1 MKRLKE
7 TISKG
12 RVFNTLLIIILGSSL
27 IWSCSS
33 SDASSQNNSSL
44 DTDINHFPDRVKIDH
59 AIGFDIIYH
68 KFWKELILFRH
79 YNDLIDTVK
88 FALVLEGAPL
98 PEGFQDIRT
107 IQIPVENLAT
117 VSTTHL
123 GMFEMLKALDNLK
136 GIEAAKYVSSEV
148 VRQRVEED
156 LIHELAPSGM
166 LNTELVLAHEIDVL
180 MGVGFPNSQNESYR
194 SLENAGVPVLLNADW
209 QERTLLGRAEWVKML
224 AALLNREKEVN
235 ASFIK
240 IEEEYN
246 AVLAKLDQVKEAP
259 LTITGLAEGDAWFV
273 AGGKSFA
280 HELLKL
286 ANVDYP
292 WSDNKETGSLRLD
305 FETVYEFGL
314 KADFWMVPSTAKSL
328 IEILAADKRYSDF
341 KSFKEQNIYNIYGRH
356 TPGGGNDFYESAV
369 VNPDVVL
376 KDIIKIFH
384 PDLLPEHELVYYNRL
399 Q

>member
-314 KADFWMVPSTAKSL
+314 KADYWMVPSTAKTL
-328 IEILAADKRYSDF
+328 REILAADERYSDF
-341 KSFKEQNIYNIYGRH
+341 KSFKEQNIYNIYGRY